1 MQKRRAFGP
10 PLVFMYLSVGPR
22 SVRRPHI
29 PGVENRELAAECR
42 KTIHINITRNNPLT
56 LAARCRNTPVRVYQ
70 RRTAAI
76 VAPRILPC
84 AVHTRDITLVLD
96 GTRPQ
101 KRIPYGDARRRPV
114 GCIYDHVVVA
124 AAARKDRK
132 AQIITYLQQDPHAAP
147 LDNNT
152 PTACSIVVGLATHGK
167 QMPLVI
173 IFHTTIGTHEIH
185 TVKVSSP
192 VGYRHASSNGRII
205 SFGHT
210 PHPRHGSSSVINNVG
225 SMRRIDTKSRCEHLR
240 KNDKIDTPRITRN
253 HLRQRFRGRDLR
265 NRCLRCRC
273 LRCRHHTTRQIIRTT
288 GFLIRGITVAAAQ
301 SLGKGLLRP
310 THILRRRAPHYI
322 MLKKRYFHRNVS
334 FVTRTR
340 RRQNTASQSS
350 RASHPR
356 CKDTKQFDVQTST
369 FRTCSYNID
378 THLTN
383 SCRTSD

>member
-1 MQKRRAFGP
+1 MFP
-10 PLVFMYLSVGPR
+10 
-22 SVRRPHI
+22 
-29 PGVENRELAAECR
+29 
-42 KTIHINITRNNPLT
+42 

-76 VAPRILPC
+76 VAPRIPPRT
-84 AVHTRDITLVLD
+84 VHARNITLILD
-96 GTRPQ
+96 GTRHQ
-101 KRIPYGDARRRPV
+101 KRIPYSDARRRPV

-132 AQIITYLQQDPHAAP
+132 AQIIAYLQQDPHAAP
-147 LDNNT
+147 RDNNT
-152 PTACSIVVGLATHGK
+152 PTSSRIVVSLAANGK

-192 VGYRHASSNGRII
+192 IGYRHASRNGRII
-205 SFGHT
+205 SFGHA
-210 PHPRHGSSSVINNVG
+210 PHPRHGRNSVINNVG
-225 SMRRIDTKSRCEHLR
+225 SIRRIDTKPRCEHLR
-240 KNDKIDTPRITRN
+240 KNDKIYPPRITRN
-253 HLRQRFRGRDLR
+253 HLRQRLRGRHLR

-288 GFLIRGITVAAAQ
+288 GFLIRGIAIAAAQ
-301 SLGKGLLRP
+301 SLGKALLRP

-334 FVTRTR
+334 FVTQIR
-340 RRQNTASQSS
+340 RQQNTASQSS

-356 CKDTKQFDVQTST
+356 CKDTKQFDVQTSA
-369 FRTCSYNID
+369 FRTCSHNIG
-378 THLTN
+378 TRTTN
-383 SCRTSD
+383 SCHTSD